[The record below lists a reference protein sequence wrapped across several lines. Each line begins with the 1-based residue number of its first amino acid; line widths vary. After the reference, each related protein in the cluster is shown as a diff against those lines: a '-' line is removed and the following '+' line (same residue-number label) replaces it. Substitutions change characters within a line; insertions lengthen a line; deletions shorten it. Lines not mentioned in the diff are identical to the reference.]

1 MKINYFSTMIRSV
14 FVSDLHGSKSRYN
27 KLFGEITSAEPE
39 AVFIGGD
46 ILPST
51 YRHENPEY
59 FYNNVILKGFRS
71 MKKKLKENYP
81 KIFLILGNDDGK
93 VFEEDI
99 LDAQKEGLW
108 EYMHNRRYDFNG
120 RKIFG
125 YSFIPPTPF
134 LLKDWEKYDVS
145 RFTDPGCISPE
156 EGRRSYDIEPNL
168 VKYSTIRKDLDLLF
182 GKENISDSV
191 VLFHSPP
198 YKTNLD
204 RADLDGRYFD
214 SVPLDVNV
222 GSIAIREF
230 IEERQPHLTLHGHI
244 HESPRLTGQW
254 KDRIGI
260 TEMFSAAH
268 DGKELAMVLFDL
280 DDPEGA
286 ERIIF

>member
-1 MKINYFSTMIRSV
+1 MIRSV
-14 FVSDLHGSKSRYN
+14 FVSDLHGSKYRYD
-27 KLFGEITSAEPE
+27 KLFGEILSAKPE

-46 ILPST
+46 ILPSI
-51 YRHENPEY
+51 YRHENPES
-59 FYNNVILKGFRS
+59 FYNSVILEGFRS
-71 MKKKLKENYP
+71 LKKKLKGFYP
-81 KIFLILGNDDGK
+81 QIFLILGNDDGK
-93 VFEEDI
+93 VFEDDI

-108 EYMHNRRYDFNG
+108 EYMHNRRSDFKG

-156 EGRRSYDIEPNL
+156 EGRMSYDIEPNI

-182 GKENISDSV
+182 GNENISDSV
-191 VLFHSPP
+191 ILFHSPP

-214 SVPLDVNV
+214 SAPLDVNV

-230 IEERQPHLTLHGHI
+230 IEERQPYLTLHGHI
-244 HESPRLTGQW
+244 HESPSLTGRW
-254 KDRIGI
+254 KDRIGS

-268 DGKELAMVLFDL
+268 DGKELALVLFDL
-280 DDPEGA
+280 DDLSDA

>member
-1 MKINYFSTMIRSV
+1 MIRSV
-14 FVSDLHGSKSRYN
+14 FVSDLHGSKYRYD
-27 KLFGEITSAEPE
+27 KLFGEILSAKPE

-51 YRHENPEY
+51 YRHEDPES
-59 FYNNVILKGFRS
+59 FYNNVILKGLRS
-71 MKKKLKENYP
+71 LKIKLKASYP
-81 KIFLILGNDDGK
+81 RIFLILGNDDGK
-93 VFEEDI
+93 VFENDI
-99 LDAQKEGLW
+99 LNAQKEGLW
-108 EYMHNRRYDFNG
+108 EYMHNRRSDFKG

-168 VKYSTIRKDLDLLF
+168 VKYSTIKKDLEILF
-182 GKENISDSV
+182 GDENISDSV

-214 SVPLDVNV
+214 SAPLDVNV

-230 IEERQPHLTLHGHI
+230 IEERQPFLTLHGHI

-254 KDRIGI
+254 KDRIGR

-268 DGKELAMVLFDL
+268 DGKELATVVFDL
-280 DDPEGA
+280 DDPADA
-286 ERIIF
+286 ERIIS